1 MAASPRLGIPV
12 AFAAC
17 VGAALVVA
25 VSFAQSSDQQAIAWD
40 RARETIGRY
49 RTMPDSSGLVEVG
62 ANMPPGVRRDDL
74 QALCT
79 ARQQSIARARDY
91 AQAGLRSLI
100 PGEDPMTAER
110 RAVLER
116 YLGSVDSF
124 AGESDAAVAHFLAGR
139 NAAASLLE
147 EAPSLRRTYL
157 QLVLALAVGH
167 MRQGETSNC
176 LVTPSADRC
185 LFPLRPG
192 GVHQHPEA
200 AELAVQ
206 RFTEYLK
213 YEPDDLGAR
222 WLLNLAYMLLGRYP
236 QGVPPPF
243 LLKPE
248 LFKSETPMPRFM
260 DVARSTKLG
269 RLDIAGGTI
278 AEDFDGDGLTDVFLT
293 SVDYCSPV
301 RLYRNRGNG
310 TFEDRTE
317 AAGLLAQL
325 GGINTIQTDY
335 NNDGHPD
342 IFIMRGGWEA
352 AMRNSLLR
360 NNGDGT
366 FTDVTRE
373 AGLLDGKQATH
384 SVAWLDYDN
393 DGWVDMF
400 VAHELTPAQL
410 FRNKGDGSFED
421 VSAKAG
427 VAITAFTKGV
437 VAGDYDGNGYP
448 DLYLSN
454 MFGDNVLFRN
464 NGNGTFTDVGKTLG
478 VEKPFASFPTWFF
491 DYDNDGRLDIF
502 VDGYP
507 NSVEEFVKFYL
518 GQPPAAETMMLYHN
532 AGDGRFE
539 DVTRKT
545 RLDRVVPGMGANF
558 GDLDNDGF
566 LDMYIGTGTPS
577 FGTLMPNIM
586 LKNDAGKRFL
596 DVTAD
601 TATGNLQKGH
611 GIAFVD
617 IDNDGD
623 EDVILNSGGAVP
635 GDRYDESLYENP
647 GTPGRHWIR
656 VKLVGVKTNRMAIG
670 ATITV
675 TLPQAA
681 PGSRIRYRE
690 VSSGG
695 MFGANSVTQ
704 HIGIGDAS
712 AIESLTITW
721 PVSRTKQVFRN
732 VPIDS
737 LVEIRE
743 FSDEVTMRPLK
754 RFALAGPSQDEPHQH

>member
-1 MAASPRLGIPV
+1 ML
-12 AFAAC
+12 
-17 VGAALVVA
+17 
-25 VSFAQSSDQQAIAWD
+25 
-40 RARETIGRY
+40 
-49 RTMPDSSGLVEVG
+49 PD
-62 ANMPPGVRRDDL
+62 
-74 QALCT
+74 
-79 ARQQSIARARDY
+79 
-91 AQAGLRSLI
+91 
-100 PGEDPMTAER
+100 
-110 RAVLER
+110 
-116 YLGSVDSF
+116 
-124 AGESDAAVAHFLAGR
+124 
-139 NAAASLLE
+139 
-147 EAPSLRRTYL
+147 APSLRRPYL
-157 QLVLALAVGH
+157 PLLLALGTAN
-167 MRQGETSNC
+167 MRQGETANC

-200 AELAVQ
+200 AEHAVE
-206 RFTEYLK
+206 RFTEYLT
-213 YEPDDLGAR
+213 YEPDDLGVR
-222 WLLNLAYMLLGRYP
+222 WLLNLAHMLLGKYP
-236 QGVPPPF
+236 GSVPPQY
-243 LLKPE
+243 LLRE
-248 LFKSETPMPRFM
+248 DLFKSEAPMPRFF
-260 DVARSTKLG
+260 DVARSAKLG
-269 RLDIAGGTI
+269 EVNIAGGTI
-278 AEDFDGDGLTDVFLT
+278 TQDFDGDGFVDVFLT

-301 RLYRNRGNG
+301 RLYRNVGDG

-317 AAGLLAQL
+317 PAGLLEQL

-335 NNDGHPD
+335 NNDGNTD

-352 AMRNSLLR
+352 SMRNSLVR

-393 DGWVDMF
+393 DGWVDLF

-410 FRNKGDGSFED
+410 FRNKGDGTFED
-421 VSAKAG
+421 VSARAG
-427 VAITAFTKGV
+427 VGITAFTKGV
-437 VAGDYDGNGYP
+437 VSGDYDGNGYP

-454 MFGDNVLFRN
+454 MFGDNALFRN
-464 NGNGTFTDVGKTLG
+464 NGDGTFTDVGKTLG

-502 VDGYP
+502 VVGYP

-518 GQPPAAETMMLYHN
+518 RQPPLAETMMLYRN
-532 AGDGRFE
+532 IGNGRFA
-539 DVTRKT
+539 DVTPT
-545 RLDRVVPGMGANF
+545 AHLDRVVPGMGANF

-601 TATGNLQKGH
+601 TGTGNLQKGH

-647 GTPGRHWIR
+647 GTPGRHWIA
-656 VKLVGVKTNRMAIG
+656 VKLMGVKTNRAAIG
-670 ATITV
+670 ANITV
-675 TLPQAA
+675 TLPR
-681 PGSRIRYRE
+681 PVLGSRLRYRE

-695 MFGANSVTQ
+695 MFGANSFTQ
-704 HIGIGDAS
+704 HIGIGTATT
-712 AIESLTITW
+712 IESLTINW
-721 PVSRTKQVFRN
+721 PVSKTRQVFKN

-737 LVEIRE
+737 VLEIRE
-743 FSDEVTMRPLK
+743 LDETFTVRPQK
-754 RFALAGPSQDEPHQH
+754 RVVLRGPSQDEHQH